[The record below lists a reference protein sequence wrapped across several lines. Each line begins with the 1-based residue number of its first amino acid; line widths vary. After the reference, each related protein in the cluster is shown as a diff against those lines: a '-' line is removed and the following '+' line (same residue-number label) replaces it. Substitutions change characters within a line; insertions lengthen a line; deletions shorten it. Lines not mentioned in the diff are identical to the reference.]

1 MNLISFH
8 NIIKSYPLGKERY
21 TALHEISFEI
31 REGEL
36 IAVTGA
42 SGSGKTTL
50 LNLLGLLDTYDAG
63 EYFFQNE
70 NVGKLSD
77 RRKAELRNR
86 SIGFVFQEYELLNNE
101 TALYNVSLPMYFS
114 KTKVSRIRKTAE
126 EMLRK
131 VGLPETHFKK
141 QVKCMSGGERQR
153 VAIARA
159 LANDPQIILAD
170 EPTGSLDSQSAD
182 AVAEILIKLNE
193 MGKTVVIVTHNP
205 TLAAKCR
212 RQIVMKDGRL
222 ISECTA
228 F

>member
-1 MNLISFH
+1 M
-8 NIIKSYPLGKERY
+8 
-21 TALHEISFEI
+21 
-31 REGEL
+31 

-50 LNLLGLLDTYDAG
+50 LNLIGLLDTYDAG

-131 VGLPETHFKK
+131 VGLPK
-141 QVKCMSGGERQR
+141 R
-153 VAIARA
+153 
-159 LANDPQIILAD
+159 
-170 EPTGSLDSQSAD
+170 
-182 AVAEILIKLNE
+182 
-193 MGKTVVIVTHNP
+193 
-205 TLAAKCR
+205 
-212 RQIVMKDGRL
+212 
-222 ISECTA
+222 ISKSR
-228 F
+228 

>member
-1 MNLISFH
+1 MNLISFR

-21 TALHEISFEI
+21 TALHGISFEI

-50 LNLLGLLDTYDAG
+50 LNLIGLLDTYDAG

-159 LANDPQIILAD
+159 LA
-170 EPTGSLDSQSAD
+170 SQSAD

-205 TLAAKCR
+205 ALAAKCG
-212 RQIVMKDGRL
+212 RQIIMKDGRL
-222 ISECTA
+222 ISE
-228 F
+228 

>member
-21 TALHEISFEI
+21 TALHGISFEI

-50 LNLLGLLDTYDAG
+50 LNLIGLLDTYDAG

-86 SIGFVFQEYELLNNE
+86 SI
-101 TALYNVSLPMYFS
+101 
-114 KTKVSRIRKTAE
+114 
-126 EMLRK
+126 
-131 VGLPETHFKK
+131 GLPETHFKK

-205 TLAAKCR
+205 ALAAKCG
-212 RQIVMKDGRL
+212 RQIIMKDGRL
-222 ISECTA
+222 ISE
-228 F
+228 

>member
-1 MNLISFH
+1 MNLISFR

-21 TALHEISFEI
+21 TALHGISFEI

-50 LNLLGLLDTYDAG
+50 LNLIGLLDTYDAG

-101 TALYNVSLPMYFS
+101 TALYNVSLPMYF
-114 KTKVSRIRKTAE
+114 
-126 EMLRK
+126 
-131 VGLPETHFKK
+131 
-141 QVKCMSGGERQR
+141 MSGGERQR

-205 TLAAKCR
+205 ALAAKCG
-212 RQIVMKDGRL
+212 RQIIMKDGRL
-222 ISECTA
+222 ISE
-228 F
+228 

>member
-8 NIIKSYPLGKERY
+8 NIISYPLGKERY
-21 TALHEISFEI
+21 TALHGISFEI

-50 LNLLGLLDTYDAG
+50 LNLIGLLDTYDAG

-86 SIGFVFQEYELLNNE
+86 SIGFVFQEYELLNHE

-170 EPTGSLDSQSAD
+170 EPTGSLDSQSAEV
-182 AVAEILIKLNE
+182 VAEILIKLNE
-193 MGKTVVIVTHNP
+193 MGKTVIIVTHNP
-205 TLAAKCR
+205 ALAAKCG
-212 RQIVMKDGRL
+212 RQIIMKDGRL
-222 ISECTA
+222 ISE
-228 F
+228 